1 MRKSAENIDTLC
13 GHFGAITV
21 PRDHRELE
29 VWRKA
34 HKLALDIYSVTKSFP
49 KDELYGL
56 TSQLRRA
63 AVAITT
69 NLAEGAARRS
79 TKEYIQFCYIA
90 RGSASEVDSLLLLTK
105 DLRIMPSEDFDRLS
119 FNRDEI
125 SRMLTGMIKALQR
138 AKD

>member
-69 NLAEGAARRS
+69 TWPREQRDDRQKNTFSFATSRGVRLPKLTPFFCLRR
-79 TKEYIQFCYIA
+79 TC
-90 RGSASEVDSLLLLTK
+90 GSCHL
-105 DLRIMPSEDFDRLS
+105 
-119 FNRDEI
+119 
-125 SRMLTGMIKALQR
+125 
-138 AKD
+138 

>member
-63 AVAITT
+63 AAAITT
-69 NLAEGAARRS
+69 NLAGGAAERS
-79 TKEYIQFCYIA
+79 TRQYLEFCYNA
-90 RGSASEVDSLLLLTK
+90 KHSASGRHIL
-105 DLRIMPSEDFDRLS
+105 
-119 FNRDEI
+119 
-125 SRMLTGMIKALQR
+125 
-138 AKD
+138 